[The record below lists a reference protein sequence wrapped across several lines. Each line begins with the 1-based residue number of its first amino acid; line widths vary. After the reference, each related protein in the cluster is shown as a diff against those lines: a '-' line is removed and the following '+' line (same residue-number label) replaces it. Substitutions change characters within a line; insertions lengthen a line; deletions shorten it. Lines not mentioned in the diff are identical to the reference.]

1 MLGLKFHL
9 ENKDGTDIDDAE
21 QTYGL
26 INDFPVMAWSYITVY
41 FGSTII
47 QGDSKSDAYKPFL
60 KQLLQGSTLAKDFW
74 MKQVDL
80 KKNCFFFN
88 KRKKRVTVF
97 FSRCICGSKTTPAS
111 TIV

>member
-1 MLGLKFHL
+1 M
-9 ENKDGTDIDDAE
+9 
-21 QTYGL
+21 
-26 INDFPVMAWSYITVY
+26 Y

-80 KKNCFFFN
+80 KNFFF
-88 KRKKRVTVF
+88 KQKKEEGHSF